1 MKRLVWFGIGVSFLT
16 AAGNA
21 QDGAETAAVTS
32 SPGVYT
38 TQGSAAYNQTLRD
51 AEQRRRV
58 DEARQMKAIKDS
70 MRTVNPSAVKYTT
83 AEQFLAANRPPM
95 PPATDP
101 AEQER
106 IRRDSYVP
114 DFQAPSS
121 APQARGGYTAPP
133 PVDYPRVETEL
144 PEKRNFFKWL
154 GSQNSRNQPP
164 GEIDRVIHEAQQS
177 VPQNAPVIEAVPPV
191 SQSPDLPESNSGG
204 FLGKFFGGK
213 KAAEPEAPQLFEAP
227 VEAADQP
234 PADTMAPAN
243 EGGGLPEP
251 PEFADTPSAPAS
263 SGPAPIFVSPES
275 ASGTPMTVRQ
285 TTQAE
290 VGGVRVVLYEGS
302 RVNLLS
308 RSGNTA
314 NIQLPDGRKGT
325 TELNS
330 LQ

>member
-1 MKRLVWFGIGVSFLT
+1 MKRLVWFGVGVSFLT

-21 QDGAETAAVTS
+21 QDSSETASATVR
-32 SPGVYT
+32 PGVYAI
-38 TQGSAAYNQTLRD
+38 QGSAAHNQTLRD

-70 MRTVNPSAVKYTT
+70 MRTVNPAAVKHTT

-114 DFQAPSS
+114 DFQAPAS

-133 PVDYPRVETEL
+133 PLDYSRVETEL
-144 PEKRNFFKWL
+144 PEKRNFFRWL
-154 GSQNSRNQPP
+154 GSQNNSNQSPR
-164 GEIDRVIHEAQQS
+164 EIDRGILRGRQN
-177 VPQNAPVIEAVPPV
+177 VPRNTPAIEQAAPV
-191 SQSPDLPESNSGG
+191 SQSPDLPESSPGRL
-204 FLGKFFGGK
+204 LGKFFGGRDD
-213 KAAEPEAPQLFEAP
+213 AAPAAPQPFEAP
-227 VEAADQP
+227 VEAADQLP
-234 PADTMAPAN
+234 TDTMAPV
-243 EGGGLPEP
+243 
-251 PEFADTPSAPAS
+251 S
-263 SGPAPIFVSPES
+263 SGPAPIFVSPEN
-275 ASGTPMTVRQ
+275 ASGTLMTVLQ
-285 TTQAE
+285 TTRAE

-302 RVNLLS
+302 RVTLLS
-308 RSGNTA
+308 KSGNTA